1 MKELPERIHDDTNGL
16 DYVLVGDY
24 YIPALRLTEESRPIG
39 HWGRRRKA
47 YLEEA
52 RPALYCSL
60 LLSGKLWTH
69 LADVDEQ
76 AQERLDLIMEQMK
89 AAEGVTEKLKA
100 DDQLEWVRRCNSI
113 RNRAEEIIY
122 CGTGLCVMRLA
133 PVWKK
138 RL

>member
-69 LADVDEQ
+69 LAGVDEQ

-89 AAEGVTEKLKA
+89 AAEGVTEELKA
-100 DDQLEWVRRCNSI
+100 RNQLAWVQHMNSI
-113 RNRAEEIIY
+113 RSRAEEIIY
-122 CGTGLCVMRLA
+122 AELVYA
-133 PVWKK
+133 
-138 RL
+138 

>member
-69 LADVDEQ
+69 LADVDGQ

-113 RNRAEEIIY
+113 RSRAEEIIY
-122 CGTGLCVMRLA
+122 AELVYA
-133 PVWKK
+133 
-138 RL
+138 

>member
-1 MKELPERIHDDTNGL
+1 MKINDRREELK
-16 DYVLVGDY
+16 
-24 YIPALRLTEESRPIG
+24 EESRPIG

-60 LLSGKLWTH
+60 LLSGELWTH
-69 LADVDEQ
+69 LADVNEQ
-76 AQERLDLIMEQMK
+76 AQEQLDLIMEQMK

-122 CGTGLCVMRLA
+122 AELVY
-133 PVWKK
+133 V
-138 RL
+138 

>member
-39 HWGRRRKA
+39 HWGAGVKPIWKK
-47 YLEEA
+47 
-52 RPALYCSL
+52 PAPPFIAACCCQ
-60 LLSGKLWTH
+60 GKLWTH
-69 LADVDEQ
+69 LAGVDGQ
-76 AQERLDLIMEQMK
+76 AQEQLDLIMEQMK

-122 CGTGLCVMRLA
+122 AELVYA
-133 PVWKK
+133 
-138 RL
+138 

>member
-24 YIPALRLTEESRPIG
+24 YIPALRLTKESRPIG

-69 LADVDEQ
+69 LADVNEQ
-76 AQERLDLIMEQMK
+76 TQEQLDLIMEQMK

-122 CGTGLCVMRLA
+122 AELVYA
-133 PVWKK
+133 
-138 RL
+138 

>member
-89 AAEGVTEKLKA
+89 ATEGVTEKLKA
-100 DDQLEWVRRCNSI
+100 RNQLAWVQHMNSI
-113 RNRAEEIIY
+113 RSRAEEIIY
-122 CGTGLCVMRLA
+122 AELVYT
-133 PVWKK
+133 
-138 RL
+138 

>member
-89 AAEGVTEKLKA
+89 AAEGVTEELKA
-100 DDQLEWVRRCNSI
+100 QNQLAWVQHMNSI
-113 RNRAEEIIY
+113 RSRAEEIIY
-122 CGTGLCVMRLA
+122 AELVYA
-133 PVWKK
+133 
-138 RL
+138 

>member
-69 LADVDEQ
+69 LADVNEQ
-76 AQERLDLIMEQMK
+76 AEERLALIMEQMK
-89 AAEGVTEKLKA
+89 AAEGVTEELKA
-100 DDQLEWVRRCNSI
+100 RNQLAWVQHMNSI
-113 RNRAEEIIY
+113 RSRAEEIIY
-122 CGTGLCVMRLA
+122 AELVY
-133 PVWKK
+133 V
-138 RL
+138 

>member
-52 RPALYCSL
+52 RPAFYCSL

-76 AQERLDLIMEQMK
+76 AQERFDLIMEQMK

-122 CGTGLCVMRLA
+122 AELVYA
-133 PVWKK
+133 
-138 RL
+138 

>member
-1 MKELPERIHDDTNGL
+1 MKELPERIHDDANGL

-89 AAEGVTEKLKA
+89 AAEGVTEELKA
-100 DDQLEWVRRCNSI
+100 KNQLAWVQHMNSI
-113 RNRAEEIIY
+113 RSRAEEIIY
-122 CGTGLCVMRLA
+122 AELVY
-133 PVWKK
+133 V
-138 RL
+138 